1 MECAN
6 EDLFGYKKHFHPV
19 VVDNHLKNQ
28 WEKYFIRCFV
38 HWIFMGHKCEV
49 GLRLMGINDGS
60 GMYIFNIT
68 KHMPTT
74 S

>member
-1 MECAN
+1 
-6 EDLFGYKKHFHPV
+6 
-19 VVDNHLKNQ
+19 
-28 WEKYFIRCFV
+28 
-38 HWIFMGHKCEV
+38 MGHKCEV